1 MSEKMHLVH
10 DVLDKMVL
18 DRNKHRLGRVDTLV
32 LQIRSDEPP
41 RVAYMEMGGA
51 AMCSRLG
58 RVGHAIARWIGAR
71 GRDVPRQPYRIAW
84 DLVRHVGAAHV
95 VVDTDVE
102 TSRTTAWER
111 WLAEKVVARLGG

>member
-1 MSEKMHLVH
+1 VSDKLHLVH

-32 LQIRSDEPP
+32 LQIRDDAPP
-41 RVAYMEMGGA
+41 RVVYMEMGGA

-58 RVGHAIARWIGAR
+58 GLGRRVAAWIGGR
-71 GRDVPRQPYRIAW
+71 GRAVPRQPYRVAW
-84 DLVRHVGAAHV
+84 DLVRQIGPAHV
-95 VVDTDVE
+95 VIDADVE

-111 WLAEKVVARLGG
+111 WLAEKIVARLGG